1 MPTGDYIP
9 AEPQKVVRVTVT
21 GSEDPSHDAHLLRE
35 MIGVLLE
42 FPGRDR
48 VNLEIRTGERVV
60 RMDLP
65 VVSTGYCEELH
76 SRLEELLGT
85 DTVAVHQELGLG
97 LEPPAEAP
105 VTMPLEAAPPAD
117 TGLAN
122 DRLADAMTQTAPE
135 ATAVADAAP
144 GIAPEAPTPDTA
156 TPEYSVDETPV
167 TVAADASAAVGAEAS
182 GDEPPF

>member
-1 MPTGDYIP
+1 
-9 AEPQKVVRVTVT
+9 
-21 GSEDPSHDAHLLRE
+21 

-48 VNLEIRTGERVV
+48 VNLDIRTGERVV

-122 DRLADAMTQTAPE
+122 DRSADAMTQTAPE

-156 TPEYSVDETPV
+156 TPEYSVDETSV